1 MICLTCLLKE
11 RKKEKE
17 GKADLIA
24 ALWGMSNE
32 EIEKKEEMDSEME
45 EEEETSQR
53 GMFGMGCD

>member
-1 MICLTCLLKE
+1 MFVE
-11 RKKEKE
+11 RKKWE
-17 GKADLIA
+17 KADLIA

-32 EIEKKEEMDSEME
+32 EIEKKEDVGSEME

>member
-1 MICLTCLLKE
+1 MFVE
-11 RKKEKE
+11 RKKE
-17 GKADLIA
+17 KADLIA

-32 EIEKKEEMDSEME
+32 EIEKKEEMGSEME

>member
-1 MICLTCLLKE
+1 MFVE
-11 RKKEKE
+11 RKNWE
-17 GKADLIA
+17 KADLIA

-32 EIEKKEEMDSEME
+32 EIEKKEEMGSEME